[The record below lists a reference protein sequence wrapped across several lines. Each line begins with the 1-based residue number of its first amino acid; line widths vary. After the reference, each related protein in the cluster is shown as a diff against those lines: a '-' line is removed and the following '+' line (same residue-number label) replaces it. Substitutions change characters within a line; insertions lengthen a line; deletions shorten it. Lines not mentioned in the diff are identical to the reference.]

1 MATIP
6 LALDGYTDLPAGR
19 LANVVTHLETTAPPP
34 VAARPHPPQ
43 APAGVALER
52 LTGRDLPRY
61 RALFAAVGE
70 PWLWF
75 GRTALADDALAALL
89 EIGRAH
95 V

>member
-6 LALDGYTDLPAGR
+6 LALDGYTDLPTGL

-34 VAARPHPPQ
+34 VAARPHPP
-43 APAGVALER
+43 VA
-52 LTGRDLPRY
+52 
-61 RALFAAVGE
+61 
-70 PWLWF
+70 
-75 GRTALADDALAALL
+75 